1 MTRAPVRTLLPRPP
15 FPPEIT
21 VSDQFDIN
29 ALLSQAMEMQNQ
41 LMEAQAEAAE
51 AEITGRAG
59 GGAVEITV
67 TGSMQFLDVTISP
80 DAVDPDDVGMLEDL
94 VLAALNDAIA
104 QIDAIQRSSMGA
116 LDLGALG
123 GLTGF
128 GGPGAGVPGGLPG
141 LGGVLDAS
149 ATEAEPGRRRRRRA
163 TDSTDDGRP

>member
-1 MTRAPVRTLLPRPP
+1 
-15 FPPEIT
+15 

-67 TGSMQFLDVTISP
+67 TGSMQFLDVAISP
-80 DAVDPDDVGMLEDL
+80 EAVDPDDVGMLEDL

-104 QIDAIQRSSMGA
+104 QIDALQRSSMGS

-123 GLTGF
+123 GMTGF

-149 ATEAEPGRRRRRRA
+149 ATDADPA
-163 TDSTDDGRP
+163 DSADSAPPTDDGRP